1 MIQSNHSTVSR
12 AVFTSAWTDFCRTS
26 EGRYEY
32 WRRFGDYLFQQ
43 PAREIPSELLSL
55 PPFMRRPR
63 SGRRERN
70 ARPPAPGVERV
81 SMEKAAAILGSPVRT
96 VQDLAARGE
105 IPGAAKIGGRWT
117 FDIEKLRRL
126 VRQRERETWQS
137 GRRRPDATGAAV
149 PSGRELRFAGAKSD
163 GRFTQVTR
171 RLRGRS
177 IKPGGS
183 G

>member
-1 MIQSNHSTVSR
+1 MTQPDHSTPSR
-12 AVFTSAWTDFCRTS
+12 AAFRSAWTEFCRTS

-43 PAREIPSELLSL
+43 PSREIPSELFSL
-55 PPFMRRPR
+55 PPLRSRRQR
-63 SGRRERN
+63 TL
-70 ARPPAPGVERV
+70 RPPTPGVERV
-81 SMEKAAAILGSPVRT
+81 SIARAAVILGPPVRT
-96 VQDLAARGE
+96 VQALAARGE

-126 VRQRERETWQS
+126 VRQRERETWQN
-137 GRRRPDATGAAV
+137 GRRRPDATGGQI
-149 PSGRELRFAGAKSD
+149 PSGRGLRFAGAKSD

-171 RLRGRS
+171 RLRGQNTRL
-177 IKPGGS
+177 GGS

>member
-1 MIQSNHSTVSR
+1 MIQSNHSTVPR

-70 ARPPAPGVERV
+70 RARRRRALNVSRSRKQRRSLARLCARCRTWQRV
-81 SMEKAAAILGSPVRT
+81 VRSPVRPRSAAAGHSILKNCDGWSDRESARHGKAEST
-96 VQDLAARGE
+96 GRMLLAGQYPLGADSGSRARS
-105 IPGAAKIGGRWT
+105 PMVASHK
-117 FDIEKLRRL
+117 
-126 VRQRERETWQS
+126 
-137 GRRRPDATGAAV
+137 
-149 PSGRELRFAGAKSD
+149 
-163 GRFTQVTR
+163 
-171 RLRGRS
+171 
-177 IKPGGS
+177 
-183 G
+183 

>member
-1 MIQSNHSTVSR
+1 MTQPDHSTASR

-55 PPFMRRPR
+55 PPFRPR
-63 SGRRERN
+63 SGRRQRN
-70 ARPPAPGVERV
+70 CARRRRASNVSRSRKQRRSLAPLCARCRTLPRVARFPARPR
-81 SMEKAAAILGSPVRT
+81 SAAAGHSI
-96 VQDLAARGE
+96 
-105 IPGAAKIGGRWT
+105 
-117 FDIEKLRRL
+117 IEKLRRL

-137 GRRRPDATGAAV
+137 GKRRPDATGAAI
-149 PSGRELRFAGAKSD
+149 PSGRGLRFVGAKSD

-171 RLRGRS
+171 RLRGRN